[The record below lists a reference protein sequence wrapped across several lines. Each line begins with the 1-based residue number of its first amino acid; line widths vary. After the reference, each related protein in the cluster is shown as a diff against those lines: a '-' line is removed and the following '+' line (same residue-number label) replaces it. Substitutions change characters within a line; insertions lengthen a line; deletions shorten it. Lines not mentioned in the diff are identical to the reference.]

1 MPSVS
6 ETPTRISPVSSLASR
21 YISRRSSESQSVITT
36 RRFSSS
42 SASRSGSNVPSINE
56 ASDGGSA
63 CARRSVRAVSIINA
77 TVSAR
82 SPTSEKHSSAI
93 HPGTCA
99 RSQPHTASSRGAIN
113 RFSLRPV
120 RKKGQTMMRV
130 APRWTH
136 LPYAVLIDGSAS
148 SMCAGSTMS

>member
-120 RKKGQTMMRV
+120 RKKSAQAASAGGASAKYDCIAATFALVEVV
-130 APRWTH
+130 AS
-136 LPYAVLIDGSAS
+136 SAS
-148 SMCAGSTMS
+148 